1 VTGAWSIVTEPF
13 FVRALLAGLG
23 IAVAAGPIGCFVVWR
38 RMAYFGESLAHA
50 GLLGV
55 AVGLAAGIDITIGVI
70 MAALAMAALLTGL
83 RAQRLLPTDSLLGIL
98 SHTALA
104 LGLVAASLMTWIRF
118 DLLSLLF
125 GDILTVTWVDV
136 AWVWAGA
143 GAVLAIVARLWR
155 DLLAVTVHEDTAR
168 AEGLKA
174 GQIEIAFMVLIATV
188 VAVSMKI
195 AGFLLITALL
205 IIPAAAARRFSNS
218 PEGMAVMAS
227 VVAVVAVAGGLLL
240 SAALD
245 APSGPAI
252 VLVASAVFVTSLA
265 APHAAIALRSR

>member
-1 VTGAWSIVTEPF
+1 MTGAFAMLDEPF

-55 AVGLAAGIDITIGVI
+55 AVGLALGIDITIGVI
-70 MAALAMAALLTGL
+70 VAALAMAALLTGL

-104 LGLVAASLMTWIRF
+104 LGLVAASLMTWVRF

-125 GDILTVTWVDV
+125 GDILTVTWADV

-143 GAVLAIVARLWR
+143 AVVLAIVAWLWR
-155 DLLAVTVHEDTAR
+155 DLLAITVHEDMAR
-168 AEGLKA
+168 AEGVRA

-188 VAVSMKI
+188 VAVAMKI
-195 AGFLLITALL
+195 SGFLLITALM
-205 IIPAAAARRFSNS
+205 IIPAAAARRFSTS
-218 PEGMAVMAS
+218 PEGMAAAAS
-227 VVAVVAVAGGLLL
+227 VVAIVAVAAGLVM
-240 SAALD
+240 SAAHD

-252 VLVASAVFVTSLA
+252 VLAASLIFVTSLA
-265 APHAAIALRSR
+265 APAAAHVLRSR